1 MKIEIDVAHTV
12 VSLILTVLND
22 DTLACLQKLSVDDK
36 GQRGD

>member
-22 DTLACLQKLSVDDK
+22 DTLACLKKLSVDDK